1 MVQGPLLSCTIDL
14 PIVWK
19 MNGTK
24 KYLNK
29 KITKISKISPIC
41 QRSAE
46 FGEILPKIVEVKKIK
61 KNNIKNKKLKKKNIL
76 IKNWREQ

>member
-1 MVQGPLLSCTIDL
+1 
-14 PIVWK
+14 
-19 MNGTK
+19 MNSTK

-46 FGEILPKIVEVKKIK
+46 FGQILPKIVEVKKINK
-61 KNNIKNKKLKKKNIL
+61 KKNKKKIIEEKKYSY
-76 IKNWREQ
+76 

>member
-19 MNGTK
+19 MNGTT

-29 KITKISKISPIC
+29 KITRISKISPIGH
-41 QRSAE
+41 RSAE
-46 FGEILPKIVEVKKIK
+46 FGKILPKKVEVKKINKK
-61 KNNIKNKKLKKKNIL
+61 KNERKKNIL

>member
-24 KYLNK
+24 KYFNK
-29 KITKISKISPIC
+29 KITRISKISPIC

-46 FGEILPKIVEVKKIK
+46 FGKILPKIVEVKK
-61 KNNIKNKKLKKKNIL
+61 NYKKNIL

>member
-46 FGEILPKIVEVKKIK
+46 FGEILPKIVKVKKKNKIK
-61 KNNIKNKKLKKKNIL
+61 KKKNL
-76 IKNWREQ
+76 KERKYSY

>member
-1 MVQGPLLSCTIDL
+1 MMVQGPLLSCTSDL

-24 KYLNK
+24 KYVNK
-29 KITKISKISPIC
+29 KITRISKIFPIC

-46 FGEILPKIVEVKKIK
+46 LGEILPKIVEEKKIYK
-61 KNNIKNKKLKKKNIL
+61 KMKEKK
-76 IKNWREQ
+76 